1 MSRTLSSAQSQSAA
15 EHMPV
20 LSIYLY
26 DTTSGWSAMHRCT
39 YADLDRET
47 VGSDPTDDVEP
58 GIKRAL
64 KAFELLQ
71 GPGHGK
77 DASERAVAPLSSC
90 LAYLTSTR
98 AYELVLA
105 AYGQVSGHWALVL
118 FRYSDRAPELRPAFL
133 LRPSSSLTA
142 SELRSWMSDVVR
154 GHTSRDEG
162 EVGACTGDRGFGTPL
177 LAAHLQ

>member
-1 MSRTLSSAQSQSAA
+1 MARTVSSAQSQNAGGQ
-15 EHMPV
+15 MPA
-20 LSIYLY
+20 LSVYLF
-26 DTTSGWSAMHRCT
+26 DTTSGWSAKHRCT

-47 VGSDPTDDVEP
+47 VGSDPAGDVET

-71 GPGHGK
+71 APGDDQ
-77 DASERAVAPLSSC
+77 DASERAVELFSSC
-90 LAYLTSTR
+90 IAYLTSTR

-105 AYGQVSGHWALVL
+105 AYGRVSGHWALVL

-142 SELRSWMSDVVR
+142 NDLRSWMSDVVR
-154 GHTSRDEG
+154 RHTSRDEG
-162 EVGACTGDRGFGTPL
+162 EAGACTGDRGVGTPL